1 MRFIEREALTP
12 PEILFGDRAEQARMD
27 VQAFIEQTY
36 SKGGTR
42 RAPEPYWLD
51 DDAEFQQAMAAQFHH
66 QCAYCESEAPFDPDG
81 SGGVIG
87 RHRPQALAQDE
98 KGNTELLAYAWLM
111 YDWENLLW
119 LCPECA
125 RRKGNLFYVENTRGE
140 PSMPVAV
147 LRETEGELML
157 DPCFYHP
164 QQHLIFNVGGAISWK
179 TSSGRATMDTL
190 ELNRSELFYRRRD
203 AVRDVAE
210 QLADLTSWHG
220 DSDTLAGA
228 LREPDTPDP
237 LPPHSGAATWA
248 IFEFAA
254 NRSMVFDG
262 VVGFLTA
269 FEALGTDGRTA
280 FVNDLKDQTILW
292 TPHDEKEASES
303 SNTEYRTAGVHGRSR
318 VRAKA
323 KVKKHNR
330 TPNVQTLP
338 NALKPITRVKI
349 DNFKALRS
357 IAFALPDK
365 VPDTEQ
371 SPCMLLLGE
380 NAMGKSSV
388 LEAMALAVIGAREAG
403 ELDQALKDE
412 DISPMGLIHRPDP
425 YFWDQTADSMCVQLG
440 FLDST
445 ADVSLDADAGDA
457 AFSGSQDCAKV
468 VLAYGPRRYFTSRKT
483 RRLRAPA
490 YRVRSLFDP
499 MDMIANPIHWL
510 STLKD
515 PEFFAAARALR
526 EVLMLDDEDDFERDD
541 DPDTPGQ
548 IYISQNGQRVA
559 MKDLSVGFKS
569 VIAMVTDIIR
579 EMLYHFDNLE
589 FASGVVFVD
598 EIETH
603 LHPRWK
609 MRIMTLLRRAFP
621 KVQFIVTTHDPLC
634 LQGMYDGEVFVLHRA
649 PETDHV
655 EPVSDLPSI
664 RGMRAE
670 QILTSEFFGLGST
683 DPETDARLARY
694 NLLAAQIETLSET
707 ERREMERLRAELDDG
722 MVLGSTLREQ
732 AYAEALKERNARRQ
746 VRPTKA
752 RSPRRADLKTEFA
765 SLFETDPAP

>member
-1 MRFIEREALTP
+1 MRFIDREALTP
-12 PEILFGDRAEQARMD
+12 PDILFGERAEQARMD
-27 VQAFIEQTY
+27 VQGFIEQTY

-51 DDAEFQQAMAAQFHH
+51 DDTEFQQAMAAQFHH
-66 QCAYCESEAPFDPDG
+66 QCAYCESEARFDPDG

-125 RRKGNLFYVENTRGE
+125 RRKGNLFYVENKRGL
-140 PSMPVAV
+140 PSTPIAD
-147 LRETEGELML
+147 LREVEGELML
-157 DPCFYHP
+157 DPCFH
-164 QQHLIFNVGGAISWK
+164 QASQHLIFNVGGAISWK
-179 TSSGRATMDTL
+179 TSCGRATMDTL

-210 QLADLTSWHG
+210 RLADLTSWNPE
-220 DSDTLAGA
+220 SETLIGA
-228 LREPDTPDP
+228 LRDPDTPDP
-237 LPPHSGAATWA
+237 LPPHSGSATWA

-262 VVGFLTA
+262 VAGFLGA
-269 FEALGTDGRTA
+269 FEGLGTDGRSA
-280 FVNDLKDQTILW
+280 FVQDLKDQTILW
-292 TPHDEKEASES
+292 TPHDGSEASAPAPAS
-303 SNTEYRTAGVHGRSR
+303 SAPARPVAK
-318 VRAKA
+318 RARKLA
-323 KVKKHNR
+323 KTPTPPR
-330 TPNVQTLP
+330 TPNIQTLP

-357 IAFALPDK
+357 IAFDLPDN

-388 LEAMALAVIGAREAG
+388 LEAMALAVIGAREAA
-403 ELDQALKDE
+403 ELDEVLKDE

-425 YFWDQTADSMCVQLG
+425 YFWDQTADSMGVQLG

-445 ADVSLDADAGDA
+445 SEVSLEAQAGDTD
-457 AFSGSQDCAKV
+457 FSGTQDCAKV

-490 YRVRSLFDP
+490 HRVRSLFDP

-510 STLKD
+510 TTLED

-541 DPDTPGQ
+541 DPETPGQ
-548 IYISQNGQRVA
+548 IYIWQNGQRVA

-569 VIAMVTDIIR
+569 IIAMVTDIIR

-634 LQGMYDGEVFVLHRA
+634 LQGMYDGEVFVLQRA

-694 NLLAAQIETLSET
+694 NYLAAQIETLSEA
-707 ERREMERLRAELDDG
+707 ERRELERLRADLDDG

-732 AYAEALKERNARRQ
+732 AYAEALKKRNDSRQ
-746 VRPTKA
+746 VSPTKA

-765 SLFETDPAP
+765 SLFETEPDT